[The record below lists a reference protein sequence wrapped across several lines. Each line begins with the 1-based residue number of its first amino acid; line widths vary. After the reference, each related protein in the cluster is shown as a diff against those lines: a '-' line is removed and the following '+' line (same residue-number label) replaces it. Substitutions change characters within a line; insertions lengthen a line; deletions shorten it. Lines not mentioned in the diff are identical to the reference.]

1 MKIRTKLI
9 VAFLAIALLVLLV
22 GYFSY
27 NRSQK
32 ILEQAIGENAASLTE
47 QITDQVEHT
56 LLWTAFFITI
66 IAVFLG
72 LFVSRSIYS
81 PITKLKQ
88 AIVAFGEGKLD
99 TPIEVKTGDEIE
111 ELAVAFQEMA
121 RKIQEKQ
128 KELVQAQTVLQDWSQ
143 GLERTI
149 AERTKEVTN
158 SQEATLNIME
168 DLQEA
173 YNQLKLAQSQLVQ
186 AGKLEVVGR
195 LASGIAHEVKN
206 PLGIVLQGINFLE
219 GKLTKK
225 QKKNTEILGLMKSN
239 LKRADNIV
247 RALLDFSRAQ
257 NLELKPQGINA
268 IIRSSL
274 GLLKHGFKLEDIE
287 VVEEVEANLPAVLL
301 DAARMEQVFVNIFL
315 NAIQAM
321 PKGGQITIRARQGR
335 LVSVKNGVGRRSSDA
350 FTLREQAVIIEV
362 EDTGIGIAPKHLQ
375 NVFDPFFT
383 TKAPGRGT
391 GLGLAVTKNII
402 DLHHGLIEMESQEGQ
417 GTKVII
423 ILKIPGEDNEE
434 NKSLNS

>member
-9 VAFLAIALLVLLV
+9 LAFLTVALLALLI

-27 NRSQK
+27 QRSQK
-32 ILEQAIGENAASLTE
+32 IMAEAIGENAGSLTE
-47 QITDQVEHT
+47 QITDEIERT
-56 LLWTAFFITI
+56 LLWTAFLITI
-66 IAVFLG
+66 IAIFLG
-72 LFVSRSIYS
+72 LFVSRLISN

-88 AIVAFGEGKLD
+88 ATVAFGQGKLD
-99 TPIEVKTGDEIE
+99 ASVKVKTGDEIE
-111 ELAVAFQEMA
+111 ELAVSFQEMA
-121 RKIQEKQ
+121 KNIQEKQ
-128 KELVQAQTVLQDWSQ
+128 KELLRAKGVLEDWSQ

-173 YNQLKLAQSQLVQ
+173 YNQLKLTQGQLIQ
-186 AGKLEVVGR
+186 AKKLEVVGR

-206 PLGIVLQGINFLE
+206 PLGVVLQGINFLE
-219 GKLTKK
+219 GKITNK

-257 NLELKPQGINA
+257 NLELKPQAIHA

-274 GLLKHGFKLEDIE
+274 ALLKHGFKLEDIE
-287 VVEEVEANLPAVLL
+287 VVEEVEADLPVVLL

-321 PKGGQITIRARQGR
+321 PKGGQITIRARQSR
-335 LVSVKNGVGRRSSDA
+335 LDSVKNGVGRRSSDA

-423 ILKIPGEDNEE
+423 ILKIPGEVNEE